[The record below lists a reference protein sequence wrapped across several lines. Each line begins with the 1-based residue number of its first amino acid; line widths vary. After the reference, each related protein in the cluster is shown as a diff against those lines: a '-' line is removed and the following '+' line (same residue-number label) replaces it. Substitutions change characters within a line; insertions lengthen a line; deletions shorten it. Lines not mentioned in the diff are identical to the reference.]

1 MCGVGDLAPGPRSKT
16 KNASNKLQRSDE
28 KKINNPLSSS
38 LFSLYIYNRTAII
51 RSFFS
56 AQGSTEVGATQSYI
70 TRGLTQFPGLTI
82 HASHRLLIFY

>member
-51 RSFFS
+51 WSFFQLR
-56 AQGSTEVGATQSYI
+56 AQQRSV
-70 TRGLTQFPGLTI
+70 
-82 HASHRLLIFY
+82 RLRAILQGV